1 MARLMPNPEVRSRLK
16 GYFKENLGVPF
27 IITFMVMLM
36 MCAGLLIAN
45 MEDYANTLATI
56 AYFFLVIGVFLQFIS
71 FIKSE
76 RAKSHPKK
84 IKNVD

>member
-1 MARLMPNPEVRSRLK
+1 MPNPEVRSRLK
-16 GYFKENLGVPF
+16 SYLKENLGAPF
-27 IITFMVMLM
+27 IITFMIMLM

-45 MEDYANTLATI
+45 MEDSANTLATI
-56 AYFFLVIGVFLQFIS
+56 AYFFLVIGVLLQFIS

-84 IKNVD
+84 GLNVD

>member
-1 MARLMPNPEVRSRLK
+1 
-16 GYFKENLGVPF
+16 
-27 IITFMVMLM
+27 
-36 MCAGLLIAN
+36 

-56 AYFFLVIGVFLQFIS
+56 AYFFLVIGVLLQFIS

>member
-1 MARLMPNPEVRSRLK
+1 MQKLMPNPEVRSRLK
-16 GYFKENLGVPF
+16 SYLKENLGAPF
-27 IITFMVMLM
+27 IITFMLM
-36 MCAGLLIAN
+36 MCTGLLTTN

-56 AYFFLVIGVFLQFIS
+56 AYFFLVIGVLLQFIS

-84 IKNVD
+84 GLNVD